1 MTRGA
6 ATAARSWEREPQ
18 CLRKPTRRSRAFEP
32 RCLRWEKGGREQC
45 MCDQENEGEEQREED
60 EGGRVARAAQMKMRT
75 DEEQGEAGR
84 PRTRRRIVFRR
95 WQPRPE
101 RSACITKVPGRP
113 LLRPAVA
120 PLITAARGAHATFHP
135 ASSAPFRPLLRPA
148 PGVLSLLLCRLLCR
162 FLLPQRFPSVAF
174 RLHLSSASCTGSL
187 ATSSRSW
194 P

>member
-1 MTRGA
+1 MCDQENEGEEQSRGQM
-6 ATAARSWEREPQ
+6 EE
-18 CLRKPTRRSRAFEP
+18 
-32 RCLRWEKGGREQC
+32 EQRMC
-45 MCDQENEGEEQREED
+45 DQENEEEEQRMCDQENEGEEQREED
-60 EGGRVARAAQMKMRT
+60 EGGRVDRAEQRKMRT
-75 DEEQGEAGR
+75 DEEQGEAA
-84 PRTRRRIVFRR
+84 RTRRRIVFRR